1 MIKKIIKILLIAI
14 GSLVSLLIILVL
26 IIRIG
31 WMNKFLAQIISQQA
45 GKSINGELNI
55 GSING
60 NIFSGFSLNNLS
72 ITQDSDKLLEC
83 DEIEIDYILKD
94 ILHKNISI
102 NLIHIKNLSLSLRQD
117 NDSLWNFMK
126 IMKSSEKTDTS
137 SGDFTWKIRVDD
149 FIVDNLRSGIE
160 SIDTNKFIP
169 ESIESNIHLNAIFS
183 KDSLNVKLESF
194 NITTINPDFEFVSL
208 TGDFSKVLSLIKW
221 QNVKLVLKN
230 SLLTTNGYFDQ
241 GNNDRAGIKLQLD
254 PLSFEDFT
262 KILPDLKLYGNPQI
276 SFSLDGNQDKYNFG
290 LHLSEQDQKADL
302 TGWLKNFR
310 ATPEYSLAAVL
321 KNLDASSFTHIEK
334 MKSQVSGTI
343 KIEGSG
349 VDLKANK
356 MNITGKFDD
365 IKYSDQIMNRLLFK
379 ILKNKDEVRGSM
391 STEIYKAS
399 IDMNFNLAEIFGNP
413 GYEINGKY
421 SNLNLQNIPGLDSFP
436 SVLNGNLYVKGKG
449 TSPEKLMADLL
460 FRSERSE
467 IFGDTISDF
476 RISAN
481 YSKGKYVFDLEEIET
496 PFFRLSADGEGN
508 VFRNNDISFII
519 QPLDLRRLQQ
529 VFHLPA
535 FDFSGKISGNITGP
549 ADSLNGFADISLEN
563 IVYDSIS
570 VGNLDAEVHFNT
582 ADSLYNG
589 DLTLNSNNIRYGNI
603 TLKSADFAG
612 AFTEK
617 SVDADLQINVNDSLK
632 AVFAGTVEGF
642 ENPLVRIKNLGIN
655 YNGTEWSVSNDSAY
669 VLLDKDFVFI
679 NRLSL
684 ISGSQNLG
692 LHGRLA
698 FSGDENMEIKAD
710 SLDLKTLP
718 LNYVLPYNIE
728 GNFTSDILI
737 TGSSSKPLING
748 QIFLNNFAVNNY
760 TIDSLGS
767 ELTYDNEILNYI
779 GTVKMNQYES
789 VKLSLNLPI
798 HISFNDS
805 IYLMKS
811 NGNFS
816 ASLRSDSLDLKEI
829 FTRFPVKNTSIRGF
843 ASARIDVK
851 NKLSDPLI
859 TGEIGIREAAFKN
872 SGYGMDYEH
881 INLETNIENKK
892 IIIDDFN
899 AGTGKGKL
907 NLEGFINLNNMDSV
921 DLNDFEFKLI
931 AKDFQA
937 LKSNKAELNFD
948 SDIKINGSAGNS
960 SFDGSINVN
969 RSKIN
974 VDYFGALFSEKKDDP
989 DPPLLIE
996 ALKDTIPVD
1005 AEEDTSKAAG
1015 FSGSSLYKNLKG
1027 EAVLTLPG
1035 NTWITG
1041 KDMNLELEGNLRA
1054 VKSARGISLFGDLSV
1069 RRGFYKIYGRS
1080 FNFSRGKINF
1090 TGASEFNPDLDFEII
1105 YSFRDIEKQ
1114 MRELKLTVKGR
1125 MLDPSLEF
1133 RLGDE
1138 ILEEK
1143 DAISYIVFGKSINQ
1157 LGEGEREKMSGEDV
1171 ALGAAFTQL
1180 SSALKGVLQES
1191 AGVDVFEVTGGEN
1204 WKSGNVTIGKY
1215 ITNKLFLSYE
1225 RTFDFDKQTKTADTE
1240 KIMLEYQILRNL
1252 ILKATNQSINSGFDL
1267 IFRKTWR

>member
-1 MIKKIIKILLIAI
+1 MLKKIIKILLITF

-31 WMNKFLAQIISQQA
+31 WMNKFLAQIISEQA
-45 GKSINGELNI
+45 GKTINGELVI
-55 GSING
+55 GSIKG
-60 NIFSGFSLNNLS
+60 NIFSGFSLNNVIL
-72 ITQDSDKLLEC
+72 TQDSDKLLEC
-83 DEIEIDYILKD
+83 DEIEIDYILKS

-102 NLIHIKNLSLSLRQD
+102 TLLHIKNLSLSLRQD

-137 SGDFTWKIRVDD
+137 SGDFTWKIIVDD
-149 FIVDNLRSGIE
+149 FILDNLRSSIE

-169 ESIESNIHLNAIFS
+169 ESIVSSIHLDAMYS
-183 KDSLNVKLESF
+183 KDSLNINLESF
-194 NITTINPDFEFVSL
+194 NITSVHPDFEIVSM
-208 TGDFSKVLSLIKW
+208 TGGVSKVRTRINW
-221 QNVKLVLKN
+221 QNIELGLKN
-230 SLLTTNGYFDQ
+230 SLLTTNGYFDP
-241 GNNDRAGIKLQLD
+241 GDNDRAGIKLHLD
-254 PLSFEDFT
+254 PLSFEDFS
-262 KILPDLKLYGNPQI
+262 KILPDLKLYGQPQI
-276 SFSLDGNQDKYNFG
+276 SFSLEGDADKYN
-290 LHLSEQDQKADL
+290 LDLQLSEHTQNADL
-302 TGWLKNFR
+302 TGWIKNFR
-310 ATPEYSLAAVL
+310 VAPEYSFAMVL
-321 KNLDASSFTHIEK
+321 KDLDASSFTKNEK

-343 KIEGSG
+343 NIRGTG
-349 VDLKANK
+349 VDLKTNQANISAEF
-356 MNITGKFDD
+356 ND
-365 IKYSDQIMNRLLFK
+365 IQHDGQNLNRLLIK
-379 ILKNKDEVRGSM
+379 ILKNKDEATGSL
-391 STEIYKAS
+391 STEIYEAA
-399 IDMNFNLAEIFGNP
+399 IDMNFNLNEIFGNP

-421 SNLNLQNIPGLDSFP
+421 SNVNLQNLPGLDSFP
-436 SVLNGNLYVKGKG
+436 SDLNGNMHFKGKG
-449 TSPEKLMADLL
+449 ISPDKLIMDLL
-460 FRSERSE
+460 FRSERSH
-467 IFGDTISDF
+467 IFGETISDF
-476 RISAN
+476 TISAN
-481 YSKGKYVFDLEEIET
+481 YNKGNYAFDLSEIKT
-496 PFFRLSADGEGN
+496 PFFRLSADGQGN

-529 VFHLPA
+529 VFDLPPFA
-535 FDFSGKISGNITGP
+535 FSGKIGGNITGSI
-549 ADSLNGFADISLEN
+549 DSLKGFAGISLEN
-563 IVYDSIS
+563 IVYDSLS
-570 VGNLDAEVHFNT
+570 VGKLEAEVDFNI

-589 DLTLNSNNIRYGNI
+589 NLTLNSDNIRFGSFA
-603 TLKSADFAG
+603 LKSAGFAG

-617 SVDADLQINVNDSLK
+617 SVDAELQLNVNDSLK
-632 AVFAGTVEGF
+632 TAFAGTVEGF
-642 ENPLVRIKNLGIN
+642 ENPLIRIKNLGIN
-655 YNGTEWSVSNDSAY
+655 YNGAEWSGGHDSAY
-669 VLLDKDFVFI
+669 VLLNKDFVFI
-679 NRLSL
+679 NKFFLN
-684 ISGSQNLG
+684 SGNQKLE
-692 LHGRLA
+692 LQGRFA
-698 FSGDENMEIKAD
+698 FTGDEDLEIKAD

-728 GNFTSDILI
+728 GIFTSDILV
-737 TGSSSKPLING
+737 TGTSAKPVING
-748 QIFLNNFAVNNY
+748 HLFLHNLAINNY
-760 TIDSLGS
+760 RVDSLGS
-767 ELTYDNEILNYI
+767 ELNYDNEILTYL
-779 GTVKMNQYES
+779 GTVKMNPYES
-789 VKLSLNLPI
+789 VNLSLNLPI

-811 NGNFS
+811 NNDFS
-816 ASLRSDSLDLKEI
+816 ATLSYDSLDLNEI
-829 FTRFPVKNTSIRGF
+829 FTRFPIKNTSVKGF

-872 SGYGMDYEH
+872 SKYGMDYGN
-881 INLETNIENKK
+881 INLETNIENKRLT
-892 IIIDDFN
+892 IDNFD
-899 AGTGKGKL
+899 AGTGKGTL
-907 NLEGFINLNNMDSV
+907 NLQGFINLNNIDSI
-921 DLNDFEFKLI
+921 DLTDFEFNFK
-931 AKDFQA
+931 ANDFQA
-937 LKSNKAELNFD
+937 LKSNMAELNFN
-948 SDIKINGSAGNS
+948 SDIKIKGPSGNS
-960 SFDGSINVN
+960 TFDGSINVN

-989 DPPLLIE
+989 DSPLLIE
-996 ALKDTIPVD
+996 ALKDTVSFD
-1005 AEEDTSKAAG
+1005 VEKDTSKAAG
-1015 FSGSSLYKNLKG
+1015 FSGTSLYKNLKG
-1027 EAVLTLPG
+1027 EAVLALPG

-1054 VKSARGISLFGDLSV
+1054 VKSAGGLSLFGDLSV

-1080 FNFSRGKINF
+1080 FNFSRGKITF

-1105 YSFRDIEKQ
+1105 YSFRDIEKE
-1114 MRELKLTVKGR
+1114 MKELKLTVKGR
-1125 MLDPSLEF
+1125 MPDPTLEF

-1157 LGEGEREKMSGEDV
+1157 LGEGERDRMSGEDV